1 MGKVC
6 ILKALALV
14 LVGNLSLASA
24 QTSEQTAPPPLS
36 DLVTLALIKGIDGT
50 EIRPVPS
57 TSSACLAVAGIQG
70 EAGTLVVSPKARLLQ
85 VNGDVSE
92 DVLKTLTL
100 NFGGTG
106 LKSGT
111 QLVLLTG
118 DLNWQNTGQHGGV
131 LLVNFERGPFT
142 GFFKGGPRIRE
153 LVKLGLIDNQLCI
166 AGNP

>member
-6 ILKALALV
+6 ILKAFALV
-14 LVGNLSLASA
+14 LIGNLTEASA
-24 QTSEQTAPPPLS
+24 QASTQSLS
-36 DLVTLALIKGIDGT
+36 DLVTTALIKGVDGAEVT
-50 EIRPVPS
+50 PVPA
-57 TSSACLAVAGIQG
+57 TSAACLAVAGIQG
-70 EAGTLVVSPKARLLQ
+70 EAGTLVVSPRARLLQ
-85 VNGDVSE
+85 VDGDVSE

-106 LKSGT
+106 LKSGA

-153 LVKLGLIDNQLCI
+153 LVKLGLFNNQLCI

>member
-14 LVGNLSLASA
+14 LVGNLTEASA
-24 QTSEQTAPPPLS
+24 QAATQSLS
-36 DLVTLALIKGIDGT
+36 DLVTTALIKGVDGAEVT
-50 EIRPVPS
+50 PVPA
-57 TSSACLAVAGIQG
+57 TSAACLAVAGIQG

-118 DLNWQNTGQHGGV
+118 DLNWQNTGQHEGV